1 MTFQQ
6 IRQDLKTKRRLLSQE
21 AQTAAAINVAKQLL
35 QWPLLPKTPAQIAV
49 YLAHGG
55 ELDLGPT
62 IDMLWQQGH
71 HLYLPTLAQ
80 DDSLRFARYEKNSAL
95 QKNAFGI
102 SEPMTTDFKNPQDLD
117 MALVPLLAFD
127 KAKHRIG
134 MGKGCYDKTF
144 AFRTHHSKPLLIGCA
159 YAFQEIPVFEPEA
172 HDIPMDVILAA

>member
-21 AQTAAAINVAKQLL
+21 TQAAAAINFAKQLL
-35 QWPLLPKTPAQIAV
+35 RWPLLPEAPAQIAV

-71 HLYLPTLAQ
+71 HLYLPALAQ
-80 DDSLRFARYEKNSAL
+80 KGSLHFARYEKNSAL

-102 SEPMTTDFKNPQDLD
+102 LEPMTTDFKNPQDLD
-117 MALVPLLAFD
+117 IALVPLLVFD

-134 MGKGCYDKTF
+134 MGQGYYDKTF
-144 AFRTHHSKPLLIGCA
+144 AFRKHHPKPVLIGCA
-159 YAFQEIPVFEPEA
+159 YPFQEIPAFEPEA
-172 HDIPMDVILAA
+172 HDIPMDVILTA